1 MLCLGAKMQ
10 TTVQGGSWQT
20 RFTTTT
26 IIIII
31 IILIFCNIFIFVNSG
46 RDSGPPPAA
55 FGHTPSPPSST
66 PSRRLWGRPRC
77 SRRCPF
83 KLLCS

>member
-31 IILIFCNIFIFVNSG
+31 IILIF
-46 RDSGPPPAA
+46 
-55 FGHTPSPPSST
+55 
-66 PSRRLWGRPRC
+66 L
-77 SRRCPF
+77 
-83 KLLCS
+83 

>member
-31 IILIFCNIFIFVNSG
+31 IILIFFVT
-46 RDSGPPPAA
+46 
-55 FGHTPSPPSST
+55 F
-66 PSRRLWGRPRC
+66 L
-77 SRRCPF
+77 F
-83 KLLCS
+83 L